1 MEPLQGIRIIDATSN
16 ASGPMATGMLA
27 DQGADVIRF
36 ETVGVGDPSRH
47 VGGTR
52 GGVSAYNAY
61 MNRNK
66 RSMAVDLKNAQLRP
80 WLYKLIATADVFVQ
94 NSRPGAL
101 DRCGFGFEDLHRINP
116 QLIYVSISGF
126 GATGPGAKQR
136 VYDPVIQCVSGF
148 AAAQGTG
155 GAPALMKTIASDKV
169 AALTAAQAISSALFA
184 RERGTIRGHQVEL
197 SMLDASLA
205 FLWPEVFWNHS
216 FVGTE
221 GVQPKPPIAEFYR
234 LLRTVDGF
242 ITLIIVG
249 DGEFAGACRAMG
261 LEALLADPRFKTL
274 SDRFANY
281 SPMLAAFEQVA
292 VGMASDTLVARLLA
306 QDVPCAK
313 VNTLDEVLD
322 DPRVIECASVI
333 EYEHPQGG
341 RMRQARAPAIF
352 AGEPSPVRLPSP
364 GLGEHTVELL
374 QSVGG
379 SADDIAALHQAG
391 AIGCVG

>member
-1 MEPLQGIRIIDATSN
+1 MEPLQGIRIIDVTSN
-16 ASGPMATGMLA
+16 ASGPMAVGMLA

-36 ETVGVGDPSRH
+36 EAIRGGDPSRQ

-52 GGVSAYNAY
+52 GGVSAYSAY

-80 WLYKLIATADVFVQ
+80 WLYKLIETADVFVQ

-101 DRCGFGFEDLHRINP
+101 ARSGYGFEDLHRINP

-126 GATGPGAKQR
+126 GTTGPGAGQR
-136 VYDPVIQCVSGF
+136 VYDPVIQSVAGF

-155 GAPALMKTIASDKV
+155 GAPLLMKTIASDKV
-169 AALTAAQAISSALFA
+169 AALTAAQAISSALYA
-184 RERGTIRGHQVEL
+184 RERKTIGGHHVEL

-205 FLWPEVFWNHS
+205 FLWPEVFWNHG

-221 GVQPKPPIAEFYR
+221 GVQTKPAIAEFYR
-234 LLRTVDGF
+234 LLRTTDGY
-242 ITLIIVG
+242 ITVIIVG
-249 DGEFAGACRAMG
+249 DGEFAGACRALG

-274 SDRFANY
+274 TDRFANY
-281 SPMLAAFEQVA
+281 PLMHAEFEKAAAGLAT
-292 VGMASDTLVARLLA
+292 GPLIARLLA
-306 QDVPCAK
+306 EDVPCAK
-313 VNTLDEVLD
+313 VNTLDEVIT
-322 DPRVIECASVI
+322 DPRVTENASLI

-352 AGEPSPVRLPSP
+352 AGEACTVRRPSP
-364 GLGEHTVELL
+364 GLGEHTDELL
-374 QSVGG
+374 ESVGVT
-379 SADDIAALHQAG
+379 ADALATLRQAG
-391 AIGCVG
+391 AIG

>member
-1 MEPLQGIRIIDATSN
+1 MEPLQGIRIIDVTSN
-16 ASGPMATGMLA
+16 ASGPMAAGMLA

-36 ETVGVGDPSRH
+36 ETVGVGDPSRY

-80 WLYKLIATADVFVQ
+80 WLYKLIETADVFVQ

-101 DRCGFGFEDLHRINP
+101 DRSGYGFKDLHRLNP

-126 GATGPGAKQR
+126 GPTGPGASQR
-136 VYDPVIQCVSGF
+136 VYDPVIQCVAGF
-148 AAAQGTG
+148 AAAQGTR

-184 RERGTIRGHQVEL
+184 RERKTIGGHHLEL

-205 FLWPEVFWNHS
+205 FLWPEVFWNHG

-221 GVQPKPPIAEFYR
+221 GVQSKPAIAEFYR
-234 LLRTVDGF
+234 LLRTADGY
-242 ITLIIVG
+242 ITVIIVG
-249 DGEFAGACRAMG
+249 DGEFNGACRAMG
-261 LEALLADPRFKTL
+261 LETLLADPRFKTL
-274 SDRFANY
+274 SDRFVNY
-281 SPMLAAFEQVA
+281 EPLLAEFERVA
-292 VGMASDTLVARLLA
+292 LGVASDTLVARLLA
-306 QDVPCAK
+306 EDVPCAK
-313 VNTLDEVLD
+313 ANTLDAVLD
-322 DPRVIECASVI
+322 DPRVTERASLI

-352 AGEPSPVRLPSP
+352 AGEACTVRRPSP
-364 GLGEHTVELL
+364 GLGEHTIELL
-374 QSVGG
+374 ESVGVT
-379 SADDIAALHQAG
+379 ADALATLRQAG
-391 AIGCVG
+391 AIGC